1 MTGSRKISLPE
12 RFDFSFHCEFLA
24 LYQNAVS
31 SDTCKHINLDFSAVN
46 YLDSSA
52 LGMMVLLH
60 KKAKL
65 ANISASISGAT
76 GTALDILNMT
86 NFHKLYAIS

>member
-1 MTGSRKISLPE
+1 MSESQKISLPE
-12 RFDFSFHCEFLA
+12 RFDFSFHRQFLA
-24 LYQNAVS
+24 LYENAFS
-31 SDTCKHINLDFSAVN
+31 SEACKHIVLDFSRVN

-65 ANISASISGAT
+65 ANISTSINGAN
-76 GTALDILNMT
+76 GTASDILKMT
-86 NFHKLYAIS
+86 NFHNLYDIT